1 MSLLES
7 ATGDREGSQRRD
19 SLKDNAYFFFY
30 LQVITL

>member
-1 MSLLES
+1 MSLLKS
-7 ATGDREGSQRRD
+7 ATGGREGSQRRG